1 MFLKYLAKM
10 DLILMLSK
18 FSSQIGPKLKRFVM
32 ESALRIPNYCQ
43 YKNERKCRIG
53 SNLHPANITLN
64 ISTNYVQQPE
74 IEANC
79 KRPAVYSM
87 ILRFTASRN
96 IIYCLL
102 QKPIFK
108 RLCIADTQISKKVE

>member
-18 FSSQIGPKLKRFVM
+18 FSGHMGPEPKRLCSIQQFDRSNRVM

-64 ISTNYVQQPE
+64 ISTNYVQQPA

-79 KRPAVYSM
+79 KRPAVYSL

-102 QKPIFK
+102 QNSRSHI
-108 RLCIADTQISKKVE
+108 